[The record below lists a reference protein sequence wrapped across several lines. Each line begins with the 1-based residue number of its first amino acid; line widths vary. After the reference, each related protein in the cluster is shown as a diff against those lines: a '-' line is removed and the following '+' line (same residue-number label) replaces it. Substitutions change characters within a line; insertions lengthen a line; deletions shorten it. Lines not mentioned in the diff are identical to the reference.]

1 MKQLKFD
8 VPIFDIEVILIQVE
22 SIEDK
27 DAVLELMKGY
37 DASEDIL
44 EELDNTIYDKDSDG
58 ASTFWNSK
66 LHRAI
71 TVFYEME
78 SQERKDIC
86 YAHEKRH
93 IEDRIL
99 EFCGIDD
106 RETAG
111 YLAGWLMPYF
121 NKLNKESKLS
131 D

>member
-1 MKQLKFD
+1 MKQIKFD
-8 VPIFDIEVILIQVE
+8 VPIFDIEVILIQIE

-27 DAVLELMKGY
+27 DNILNLMKDY
-37 DASEDIL
+37 EATEEIL
-44 EELDNTIYDKDSDG
+44 KELDDNISNNRTDG
-58 ASTFWNSK
+58 ANTYWSSG

-78 SQERKDIC
+78 DQERKDVC

-99 EFCGIDD
+99 EFCGIND

-121 NKLNKESKLS
+121 NKLNKESKL
-131 D
+131 

>member
-1 MKQLKFD
+1 MKQIKFD
-8 VPIFDIEVILIQVE
+8 VPIFDIEVILIQTE

-27 DAVLELMKGY
+27 DTILNLMKDY
-37 DASEDIL
+37 EATEDIL
-44 EELDNTIYDKDSDG
+44 KELDDNISNDRTDGGNTYWSAG
-58 ASTFWNSK
+58 

-99 EFCGIDD
+99 EFCGIND

>member
-8 VPIFDIEVILIQVE
+8 IPIFDIEVILIQTE

-27 DAVLELMKGY
+27 DTILNLMKDY
-37 DASEDIL
+37 EATEEIL
-44 EELDNTIYDKDSDG
+44 KELDDNISNDRTDG
-58 ASTFWNSK
+58 ANTYWSAG

-71 TVFYEME
+71 TVFYEMA

-99 EFCGIDD
+99 EFCGIND

-121 NKLNKESKLS
+121 NKLNKESKL
-131 D
+131 